1 MSFLNTNMNN
11 TNMNVIN
18 NPAVLDELDDKTAI
32 SVAQKALRELDEML
46 RHHQESNKGPK
57 GTQSD
62 TRSRLE
68 RQRNVLLWQ
77 LRRRESRAL
86 AAGGPSSSTVS
97 RPRYEPAEKRP
108 AKGQQEKGQ
117 RLGEP
122 SSSSAV
128 SGRRQQPS
136 GSTRKVPGAWAPS
149 QITVPLL
156 SCNICMDNHPS
167 DDCVAFA
174 CNHHC
179 CRECLNKMY
188 KGATGDETR
197 YPPRCC
203 QPIPIEQSRRLL
215 HADVLKNFLDKQVE
229 WESKDR
235 IYCSNK
241 TCSAFIRPENIQGK
255 KAKCLKCGM
264 RTCADCKKAAHSSR
278 KPCVGDGH
286 GTRLALKVMEE
297 NKWRRCP
304 GCNNGIERAEG
315 CNHME

>member
-1 MSFLNTNMNN
+1 MD
-11 TNMNVIN
+11 VIN
-18 NPAVLDELDDKTAI
+18 SPGILDKLDDKTAI
-32 SVAQKALRELDEML
+32 PLAQRALRELDEL
-46 RHHQESNKGPK
+46 LHKRDQGSNKNPK

-62 TRSRLE
+62 ARRRLE

-86 AAGGPSSSTVS
+86 TAGEPSSSVAN
-97 RPRYEPAEKRP
+97 RPRHEPAKAGP
-108 AKGQQEKGQ
+108 SKGQQEKGQ

-136 GSTRKVPGAWAPS
+136 GSARTVPGAQAPPPY
-149 QITVPLL
+149 TGPLL
-156 SCNICMDNHPS
+156 SCNVCMENHPPG
-167 DDCVAFA
+167 DTVAFA

-179 CRECLNKMY
+179 CRECLNEIY
-188 KGATGDETR
+188 KGATADETR

-215 HADVLKNFLDKQVE
+215 ESHVLRNFLDKQME
-229 WESKDR
+229 WETKEKDR

-241 TCSAFIRPENIQGK
+241 TCSRFIRPENVRGRD
-255 KAKCLKCGM
+255 AKCQRCGM
-264 RTCADCKKAAHSSR
+264 RTCADCKQAAHSSR
-278 KPCVGDGH
+278 RPCGAVEGH
-286 GTRLALKVMEE
+286 GTRMALRVMEE

-304 GCNNGIERAEG
+304 GCSNGIERTEG
-315 CNHME
+315 CNHMV